1 MEIVQLKVQVNRAEF
16 DALQADVK
24 KLRGKTVKIKVDASG
39 FNSLDKAT
47 LQSIRDVSGFVDAT
61 TKAKKASTDW
71 AKAQKQV
78 SDANTKAAAATKQ
91 VGTAASQAAKSSK
104 LLGDSIG
111 NIAAKM
117 AGWQIMGELVSKPI
131 AAFKDAIQT
140 MKEVDSE
147 LVNIQKVTGSTDAEM
162 AKLTE
167 RAYEMASAYG
177 RTATEVLSASTEFAR
192 AGYGDQIESLS
203 EMSILLQNVG
213 DVSSETANKFLLSVD
228 AAWKLGGSEKE
239 LMAVM
244 DGLNEITNRNAT
256 DMDKLATGM
265 TVAATYFAESGESI
279 QTFSAL
285 MGAGTAITQ
294 RSGAEIGRALKAITM
309 NIRQVRGETEDGEL
323 INDESIAK
331 AAAALKDFAGIS
343 TMENGELRLT
353 SDVLDELADKWD
365 TLSQVQQSAIA
376 EALGGKYHSNVVAA
390 LMGDWEKVEKM
401 MTDYAEGAGSA
412 MKENEIYMD
421 SWEAKSKQ
429 LSSTWAEFVS
439 HMVETDAIK
448 GALDGTIAAIE
459 LLDTDAA
466 RTVTS
471 VVALTAALMGVSKA
485 ESTISTSLLGTQVG
499 KELALGFTLLS
510 DGAITAKQAIST
522 LGSVLLASPLV
533 KTALVA
539 GGILGIIKLA
549 DALNVSYEEQVDKI
563 SKLRNEYE
571 ELNSTEGEYQKLQDK
586 RAAGFSLSK
595 QEESRLQALEAQN
608 KSLERQIQLEEQLAI
623 EKWQAEYGSGQVV
636 EYGDRRLGNYETTT
650 RDVVVYEALANA
662 QNELNELFTSGQIS
676 EANYRAGLE
685 EVIAT
690 SNDYYTSLLNIRDAG
705 GELSD
710 AQEQFIAQYEEMTAR
725 LSAASEEGTMAARMV
740 LEDFRQ
746 AVDGV
751 FNGEHKQII
760 NVDALQE
767 ELEAA
772 GVAAEK
778 IQEIIG
784 NISADDG
791 AIAFSIEADVETA
804 IDQLEELGI
813 AIESADGQS
822 VSINYDD
829 FMELG
834 SQLGYANEQLWAFL
848 GDAEALGNVSFSGA
862 AGEFETLAGAM
873 QAGMSA
879 LGGFDAA
886 MGALQGAAAEAQN
899 TKTEF
904 TNLGETEAS
913 PEVEVVGADVAI
925 SKADALKVAIE
936 GIPTAWT
943 STITINQVGSVP
955 SFPKRAK
962 GDSNFKGG
970 TVLLGDQYSPTGK
983 PMPELVITKGSAF
996 IAGANGPEIRNLPAG
1011 SQILPYSE
1019 TQKVLARSGMPTNSI
1034 PAFAGGANLW
1044 KYYYGTGSAGGAV
1057 DSSNASS
1064 GSVGRRGSSYVGGSG
1079 DGGGSG
1085 VDWEKRI
1092 KLLESE
1098 LRLMEAQG
1106 KSASEL
1112 AAKMREIQAALHGQA
1127 EQMRAIGGDQTEIN
1141 DLSTE
1146 WWEIHE
1152 DILDAYRDEMK
1163 NERDLLRSQLELME
1177 NQGRSAGE
1185 RIAKL
1190 KEIQANLEEE
1200 IALMKEL
1207 GASQKEIT
1215 DLTNDWYDAQKDIE
1229 GIQKDLWAELED
1241 AVDYQLK
1248 QARKVRDE
1256 RLEALDKELEALREA
1271 REEKQEQ
1278 VTLEEKLLAVEQAR
1292 IALANAQNERTVRT
1306 FNMETGQWEWVAD
1319 AGVVKDAEEA
1329 LDDAK
1334 KDLAEYEEE
1343 LAYEAAVAEI
1353 EAKKEA
1359 IEEAYNALEEEW
1371 ERITDSLQAPT
1382 RSINSILDDI
1392 AQHGTPQM
1400 KAQIENV
1407 NVMLGK
1413 LNDYIAGAISGDP
1426 FGSMMGGYGDTGS
1439 SKPGLGQPWDYSKD
1453 PRDFSELMANAET
1466 YPEYMYWAQQRE
1478 NKIKQ
1483 LGIDVDAEGFKTND
1497 QIHDEWYKKHYGESA
1512 HIDKDGTLW
1521 AEVGADGKAPT
1532 DMGPGDIVMTAGGNY
1547 KITGYNDDGSY
1558 KSERLPDPDVTDFV
1572 TTPTTDAE
1580 FNSRMADLQYRSG
1593 NTPERTSSI
1602 AGSSNSSVVNDH
1614 SGNEYHIGNVTIGEA
1629 QASVMT
1635 VKELAQ
1641 KANALSIY
1649 SNT

>member
-1 MEIVQLKVQVNRAEF
+1 MEIVELKVQVNRGEF
-16 DALQADVK
+16 DALQADIK
-24 KLRGKTVKIKVDASG
+24 KLRSKTVKIGVDASG
-39 FNSLDKAT
+39 FNALNKAT
-47 LQSIRDVSGFVDAT
+47 MQNIRDVTSFANAT
-61 TKAKKASTDW
+61 TKAKNATTDF
-71 AKAQKQV
+71 ARAQKQV
-78 SDANTKAAAATKQ
+78 ADSSTKAATATKQ
-91 VGTAASQAAKSSK
+91 VGTAAAQVSKSTK

-111 NIAAKM
+111 SIAAKM

-162 AKLTE
+162 AKLTD
-167 RAYEMASAYG
+167 RAYQMASAYG

-309 NIRQVRGETEDGEL
+309 NIRQIRGETEDGEL

-331 AAAALKDFAGIS
+331 AAAALKEFAGIS
-343 TMENGELRLT
+343 TIENGELRLT

-365 TLSQVQQSAIA
+365 TLSQVQQSAIS

-401 MTDYAEGAGSA
+401 MADYAGGAGSA
-412 MKENEIYMD
+412 MRENEIYMD

-429 LSSTWAEFVS
+429 LSSTWTEFVS
-439 HMVETDAIK
+439 HVLETDAIK
-448 GALDGTIAAIE
+448 GVLDGAITAIE
-459 LLDTDAA
+459 LLDSESTKAVA
-466 RTVTS
+466 TVT
-471 VVALTAALMGVSKA
+471 ALAAAFGGLGKA
-485 ESTISTSLLGTQVG
+485 AMAFKATD
-499 KELALGFTLLS
+499 F
-510 DGAITAKQAIST
+510 
-522 LGSVLLASPLV
+522 GSVLLGMTASVTDFKAGLSLLTEAMMKNPLFAVGGAVAVAVGIAAIIDGVTTTLDEQREKVAELQAQYDELTGPSSEYADLSSRADSLTTAEKNRLAILEAQTAELERQLQFERDQEFEKFQKEQGPGSVVFDGDDKKHSSMTGDVVKLRELTTGQESLNKAFLDGSKSEAEYREGLQGIISDQAEYYEALV
-533 KTALVA
+533 KYKEQNRELTESQYKFIEAYEQMLNRLSSTET
-539 GGILGIIKLA
+539 GDMGIRLA
-549 DALNVSYEEQVDKI
+549 FEEFDGVFKTVDSDVGKTVVNV
-563 SKLRNEYE
+563 SKLRK
-571 ELNSTEGEYQKLQDK
+571 SLQD
-586 RAAGFSLSK
+586 AGASAEDIERTFSNMDLDDTVVTFDIEGNT
-595 QEESRLQALEAQN
+595 EEA
-608 KSLERQIQLEEQLAI
+608 
-623 EKWQAEYGSGQVV
+623 V
-636 EYGDRRLGNYETTT
+636 
-650 RDVVVYEALANA
+650 
-662 QNELNELFTSGQIS
+662 
-676 EANYRAGLE
+676 
-685 EVIAT
+685 
-690 SNDYYTSLLNIRDAG
+690 
-705 GELSD
+705 GE
-710 AQEQFIAQYEEMTAR
+710 
-725 LSAASEEGTMAARMV
+725 
-740 LEDFRQ
+740 
-746 AVDGV
+746 
-751 FNGEHKQII
+751 
-760 NVDALQE
+760 
-767 ELEAA
+767 
-772 GVAAEK
+772 
-778 IQEIIG
+778 
-784 NISADDG
+784 
-791 AIAFSIEADVETA
+791 
-804 IDQLEELGI
+804 LEELGI
-813 AIESADGQS
+813 AIRSVDGQS
-822 VSINYDD
+822 VTIDYGA
-829 FMELG
+829 FMEMANAIGLSRDEALEFLSAA
-834 SQLGYANEQLWAFL
+834 SQLNGVSLE
-848 GDAEALGNVSFSGA
+848 NVKGEVLDFQGLMDA
-862 AGEFETLAGAM
+862 AGATKVNPTFTADTS
-873 QAGMSA
+873 SA
-879 LGGFDAA
+879 TSAVDA
-886 MGALQGAAAEAQN
+886 
-899 TKTEF
+899 F
-904 TNLGETEAS
+904 
-913 PEVEVVGADVAI
+913 I
-925 SKADALKVAIE
+925 SKLNSIPRKITTFLTTANNGK
-936 GIPTAWT
+936 IPTLGT
-943 STITINQVGSVP
+943 FGG
-955 SFPKRAK
+955 KAK
-962 GDSNFKGG
+962 GDKNFAGG
-970 TVLLGDQYSPTGK
+970 TVLLGDQYSPTGS
-983 PMPELVITKGSAF
+983 PMPELVITKDSAF
-996 IAGANGPEIRNLPAG
+996 IAGANGPEIRTLPAG

-1019 TQKVLARSGMPTNSI
+1019 TKNVLARSGTPTNDF
-1034 PAFAGGANLW
+1034 PAFASGANLW
-1044 KYYYGTGSAGGAV
+1044 KYYYGTGSSGSSGGSAGTSSSTSKSSSGKG
-1057 DSSNASS
+1057 SSNKKTSSKSSASS
-1064 GSVGRRGSSYVGGSG
+1064 KGSSGAS
-1079 DGGGSG
+1079 DGWKDDPK
-1085 VDWEKRI
+1085 VEELEDRV
-1092 KLLESE
+1092 KLLKSE
-1098 LRLMEAQG
+1098 LDLMEAQG
-1106 KSASEL
+1106 RSASEL
-1112 AAKMREIQAALHGQA
+1112 AAKMREIQATLHGQA
-1127 EQMRAIGGDQTEIN
+1127 EQMRAIGGDQAEIN

-1207 GASQKEIT
+1207 GASQEEIT

-1241 AVDYQLK
+1241 AVDYQLE

-1319 AGVVKDAEEA
+1319 ARVVKDAEEA

-1334 KDLAEYEEE
+1334 KELAEYEEE

-1426 FGSMMGGYGDTGS
+1426 FGSMMGGYGDTWSG
-1439 SKPGLGQPWDYSKD
+1439 KPSLGQPWDYSKD
-1453 PRDFSELMANAET
+1453 PRDFSELMANAKT
-1466 YPEYMYWAQQRE
+1466 YPEYNYWAQQRK

-1497 QIHDEWYKKHYGESA
+1497 QIHDEWFKKHYGENA
-1512 HIDKDGTLW
+1512 HTDEDGTLW

-1532 DMGPGDIVMTAGGNY
+1532 DMSPGDILMTAGGNY
-1547 KITGYNDDGSY
+1547 KITGYNNDGSY
-1558 KSERLPDPDVTDFV
+1558 KSERLPNPDVTDFV

-1635 VKELAQ
+1635 VKDLVQ
-1641 KANALSIY
+1641 KAKTLSIY